1 MTLNRTILKSAKKHY
16 ALKRDPLS
24 GARWDLV
31 RDLRAVANEL
41 SNARMSDS
49 GSSNYHTTQLGT
61 AKKWNAARN
70 SLMSLL
76 RSANPYLTTD
86 NLKTL
91 ASRIANK
98 IGKLNLLIAKDVSV
112 DEWNLAIIELVQIIR
127 SLETAL
133 PYAEEIKRVY
143 LKRASK
149 IDYRGRGGD
158 PDPYLKQ
165 KIALTQAF
173 ESLLDHDTIRRL
185 LERGNVKEAFLEAK
199 QQKIAFQSALNN
211 QWVKWGMNRIAP
223 SKRQSVR
230 VLIQTL
236 SEKIDVL
243 MQAVRKNKTESIRDI
258 QGSIYNLTNVLINVL
273 AP

>member
-1 MTLNRTILKSAKKHY
+1 MNLNRTILKSAKKHY

-41 SNARMSDS
+41 NNARMSDS

-112 DEWNLAIIELVQIIR
+112 DEWNLAIIELLQIIR

-133 PYAEEIKRVY
+133 PYAEEIKRAVI
-143 LKRASK
+143 KRIDPRQKLVASTTIK
-149 IDYRGRGGD
+149 MIYAIVGLLNSSSSRLGGLEAFPPRAHVSGFGGR
-158 PDPYLKQ
+158 LNKA
-165 KIALTQAF
+165 IALMPKLETQ
-173 ESLLDHDTIRRL
+173 L
-185 LERGNVKEAFLEAK
+185 NVL
-199 QQKIAFQSALNN
+199 SALGLN
-211 QWVKWGMNRIAP
+211 
-223 SKRQSVR
+223 
-230 VLIQTL
+230 L
-236 SEKIDVL
+236 SEEKARLPKITAI
-243 MQAVRKNKTESIRDI
+243 MKTNDSGDAMYPLQMIAESIEKQSKNAFYDK
-258 QGSIYNLTNVLINVL
+258 L
-273 AP
+273 